1 MTEKKIARTPLNK
14 VSAKDASVQTISQKE
29 LLVALGVTANVAD
42 IIEKVGGAAS
52 KCIFDFSCGT
62 DNSSKGIDLKEI
74 ETLMNKGVLNTT
86 DIVDKTVLAKIRR

>member
-42 IIEKVGGAAS
+42 IIEKVGSVEG

-62 DNSSKGIDLKEI
+62 DNSGKGIAVEDIK
-74 ETLMNKGVLNTT
+74 TLMNKGVINTA
-86 DIVDKTVLAKIRR
+86 DIVDKTMLAKIRK